1 MKDTL
6 LGWARRWGLG
16 GTAAAVLAAT
26 LVAGCGGGGGGGG
39 TGGTATAFASGP
51 ISGFGSIIVN
61 GVRFDDSAAQV
72 EDEDGGRSS
81 SASLKLGTMVEI
93 ESERIDDGNGR
104 AKALRIRFGSE
115 IVGPV
120 ESTDSATNSFI
131 VLGQTVEL
139 KPETVFDDSLD
150 GTLDGLK
157 DKVVEVHA
165 QFDAATGHYVATR
178 IEAEDNPAF
187 YKLRGLVGAL
197 DKTAQTFKIGG
208 ALISY
213 KNIAAADLPANFADG
228 QRVRVR
234 LQTTQQADDSWLAVT
249 IRSGVRKVEDHDD
262 ARLRG
267 TVSALSE
274 DLLHFEINGL
284 PVDASNARIDNGP
297 LSEGAR
303 VEVRGSVKDGTI
315 VATRVKVLRGD
326 DDEIRGVE
334 LHGLVGDLSTAGK
347 TFMLRGVKVDYGGT
361 VLFKDGAEAQL
372 ADGVQV
378 EVKGVLSE
386 DRSTLKALV
395 IEFER

>member
-6 LGWARRWGLG
+6 SGWVRRWGFG
-16 GTAAAVLAAT
+16 GAAAAVLAAT
-26 LVAGCGGGGGGGG
+26 LVAGCGGGGGAGS
-39 TGGTATAFASGP
+39 GTATAFSTGP

-81 SASLKLGTMVEI
+81 SASLKLGSMVEI
-93 ESERIDDGNGR
+93 ESERIDDSSGR

-120 ESTDSATNSFI
+120 EDIDEMANSFV

-150 GTLDGLK
+150 GTLAGLDG
-157 DKVVEVHA
+157 KVVEVHA

-187 YKLRGLVGAL
+187 YKLRGLVSAL
-197 DKTAQTFKIGG
+197 DTTTQTFKLGG

-213 KNIAAADLPANFADG
+213 ENVDAADLPAHFADG

-234 LQTTQQADDSWLAVT
+234 LQTTQQADGSWLAVT

-267 TVSALSE
+267 TVSALAA

-315 VATRVKVLRGD
+315 VATRVKVLHGD

-334 LHGLVGDLSTAGK
+334 LHGLVGDLSPAEQ
-347 TFMLRGVKVDYGGT
+347 TFMLRGVKVDYSGT

-378 EVKGVLSE
+378 EVKGVLSD